1 MDNQWIKMISNS
13 FLKQIQRLLLVS
25 FIATYVSGCDGE
37 EVPEGILS
45 EEDMI
50 PIMLDIYLAEGKVNE
65 LRVKRDSALAI
76 FDVYEIKILEK
87 YELTDSVYTNSLRYY
102 YDNPLKLESIYETV
116 LDSLNLMEKRLDEIK
131 EGEVEKEKGQ
141 DSVSIQPKKVV
152 DI

>member
-116 LDSLNLMEKRLDEIK
+116 LDSLNLMEKR
-131 EGEVEKEKGQ
+131 
-141 DSVSIQPKKVV
+141 
-152 DI
+152 

>member
-1 MDNQWIKMISNS
+1 MISNS

-25 FIATYVSGCDGE
+25 FIATYVGGCDGE

>member
-25 FIATYVSGCDGE
+25 FIATYVSGCYGE

>member
-1 MDNQWIKMISNS
+1 MISNS

>member
-65 LRVKRDSALAI
+65 LRVKRDTAKAI
-76 FDVYEIKILEK
+76 LEEYEKKIHEK

>member
-25 FIATYVSGCDGE
+25 FIATYVSGCYGE

-131 EGEVEKEKGQ
+131 EEEVEKENDK
-141 DSVSIQPKKVV
+141 DSVSVQPKKVV
-152 DI
+152 DV